1 MTEQD
6 IQKLVQELDQVR
18 SHVLIF
24 ETHLPDIIKGAR
36 THAKAHLLV
45 FKDSFPRLRHTVEFA
60 EQVVPTINR
69 MIRIWPEKAGSIPQA
84 TSNLRKVTEA
94 TEMATT
100 EIMDVVDG
108 ITEQIEELKARLQA
122 QRDSLGEGIK
132 SVDEKRQKVEACLG
146 DGKGPK
152 AQVLKEV
159 VQWQQSLEST
169 LGEWGRTLDEVVQG
183 LEGINDSL
191 FQILNALQFQ
201 DITTQQIEAT
211 KAILAELNE
220 DLKSLFKNFTEIE
233 VEGKV
238 EVRHGTF
245 DRQAHYDRE
254 EAKRKQKMIDQV
266 FEKTDEV
273 GGGGKEEGEKIE
285 QEGVVEGKTSG
296 EVVSQ
301 DDIDAIFG

>member
-1 MTEQD
+1 VIEKEVNMTEQD

-108 ITEQIEELKARLQA
+108 ITEQIEDLKARLQA
-122 QRDSLGEGIK
+122 QRNSLGEGIK

-191 FQILNALQFQ
+191 FQILNTLQFQ
-201 DITTQQIEAT
+201 DITAQQIEAT

-220 DLKSLFKNFTEIE
+220 DLKALFKGFTQMEL
-233 VEGKV
+233 GGRV
-238 EVRHGTF
+238 EVRRGTF
-245 DRQAHYDRE
+245 DKQAHYDRE
-254 EAKRKQKMIDQV
+254 EAERKQRMADQI
-266 FEKTDEV
+266 FEGRRTEEQNEGEEV
-273 GGGGKEEGEKIE
+273 GEI
-285 QEGVVEGKTSG
+285 
-296 EVVSQ
+296 VSQ
-301 DDIDAIFG
+301 DDIDAIFD